1 MKILYI
7 NQPWNNRGDEAAH
20 KALIRKMVKTLDA
33 EIDVLITWGKKE
45 TIDQFKV
52 SDTKVRYF
60 FFRPRHRRYYTRI
73 ALGGLRRNMKFLWYF
88 HPDTRRLLKLYKKY
102 DLVFNSPGGIS
113 LGGFQNWNHLFL
125 LHVAKY
131 LKKPIAYY
139 GRSFGPFPISN
150 AIERR
155 YTELCYSV
163 LRYFSFLSIRDKK
176 TEKLAQELKI
186 NYVPTLDCAFLEQP
200 RVKLPADIKN
210 LIGEDYVV
218 FVPNLLV
225 WHYNYRNRVEKS
237 LVLAFFEKI
246 GYKLLEHYPSSKI
259 VMLPQTFNYDNPKE
273 NDRNFFLEIAQRISS
288 DRIVVLSDQYSSDIQ
303 QTIIS
308 SSKCVAGAR
317 YHSIVFAINNC
328 VPFVALSYEH
338 KIAGLLETLGKE
350 DNMIDIVNTF
360 DNMDSVDETVRNIEN
375 KLAIVHADTNAQKT
389 AKKFAEFS
397 YNKFLD
403 YLNNL

>member
-1 MKILYI
+1 MKILFI

-33 EIDVLITWGKKE
+33 EVDVLSTWGKKE

-52 SDTKVRYF
+52 LDNTVRYIL
-60 FFRPRHRRYYTRI
+60 FRPHYQRYYTRI
-73 ALGGLRRNMKFLWYF
+73 AYGGLRRNMKFLWYF
-88 HPDTRRLLKLYKKY
+88 HPDTIRLLKLYKKY
-102 DLVFNSPGGIS
+102 DLVLNSPGGIS

-139 GRSFGPFPISN
+139 GRSFGPFPNSN
-150 AIERR
+150 PIECR
-155 YTELCYSV
+155 YTELCYSI

-186 NYVPTLDCAFLEQP
+186 NYVSTLDCAFLEQP
-200 RVKLPADIKN
+200 RVKLPDGISN

-246 GYKLLEHYPSSKI
+246 GYILLEHYPTSKI

-308 SSKCVAGAR
+308 SSKCVVGAR

-338 KIAGLLETLGKE
+338 KITGLLETLGKE
-350 DNMIDIVNTF
+350 GNMVDIVNSF
-360 DNMDSVDETVRNIEN
+360 DNMESVDKTVQDVEN
-375 KLAIVHADTNAQKT
+375 KLSVAFADAKAQKE
-389 AKKFAEFS
+389 AKKLAETSF
-397 YNKFLD
+397 NKFLD
-403 YLNNL
+403 YTNKI